1 MTSPDFDFFSRVISD
16 FLLLSIGKLPG
27 LMVVSELGVGNDKS
41 SSGGSG
47 VELETEEVHLIEK
60 WNFLVGEQ
68 LWRRK
73 FDGFF
78 EVCGI

>member
-1 MTSPDFDFFSRVISD
+1 
-16 FLLLSIGKLPG
+16 
-27 LMVVSELGVGNDKS
+27 MVVSELGVGNDKS